1 MNHDERAELWQRIK
15 QQLTPYQCEVF
26 SKVWAA
32 VRATL
37 ERERV
42 TFAYFAD
49 DGNDAFLD
57 NVERVL
63 VEGMA
68 NGSEPQPPASEPQHL
83 NPAQGEPD
91 GGEYRPTYW
100 WQD

>member
-1 MNHDERAELWQRIK
+1 MKPDERAELWQRIK
-15 QQLTPYQCEVF
+15 QRLTPYQCAVF

-32 VRATL
+32 VRSTL

-49 DGNDAFLD
+49 DGNDAFLET
-57 NVERVL
+57 VERVL

-68 NGSEPQPPASEPQHL
+68 NAAEPQPPT
-83 NPAQGEPD
+83 EPD
-91 GGEYRPTYW
+91 NLNTVRDETADEYRPTYW